1 MRNLIVTAMI
11 CLTLVACSDDSL
23 FEGFSEDTSYDSD
36 TENASIALDDRDYEQ
51 VIFLLEDGYNAVSPD
66 PARSRLLAS
75 AYMGLAQ
82 VDPVR
87 FIVSPEGS
95 KTTFDQVAS
104 LINTDLMDPEKVS
117 TYDRPEDTTTPEN
130 YKGSLYIDGVELAPD
145 TISDALKAKGYL
157 EDLVETGKAT
167 SDDRIQLGFASAAHF
182 VLYLGIKTA
191 DGMNRTLTDIYP
203 GDPDP
208 GMIPVP
214 MNTAAYWLYRTTR
227 KTEYS
232 SFWYLVDP
240 SDFIESDDEGST
252 PPSYQHDFIHIMNA
266 VNALS
271 SFDSEDPSTRDTLL
285 AFLHEVLDVDPEEEI
300 TEELIL
306 ENLTPERM
314 YQYVSSF

>member
-36 TENASIALDDRDYEQ
+36 TENASIALDDLHYEQ

-117 TYDRPEDTTTPEN
+117 TYDRPEDTTTPRITRDH
-130 YKGSLYIDGVELAPD
+130 YILTVSSSP
-145 TISDALKAKGYL
+145 
-157 EDLVETGKAT
+157 
-167 SDDRIQLGFASAAHF
+167 
-182 VLYLGIKTA
+182 
-191 DGMNRTLTDIYP
+191 RTLSAMLSRPKGISKTSWRRARQRVTTGYSWIRLGCP
-203 GDPDP
+203 FR
-208 GMIPVP
+208 PVP
-214 MNTAAYWLYRTTR
+214 RHQDRRW
-227 KTEYS
+227 
-232 SFWYLVDP
+232 
-240 SDFIESDDEGST
+240 
-252 PPSYQHDFIHIMNA
+252 
-266 VNALS
+266 
-271 SFDSEDPSTRDTLL
+271 
-285 AFLHEVLDVDPEEEI
+285 HEPHPHGYI
-300 TEELIL
+300 S
-306 ENLTPERM
+306 R
-314 YQYVSSF
+314 